1 MDLKKFFKSTIKPPF
16 SYNIVFNVDND
27 RELFDKI
34 FNIYKFGLSIIKNIQ
49 SNNNSLNIKLQDI
62 NQNDIDLMKKYMLSI
77 GIDVKYKSYD
87 LKDKQ
92 YHIRE
97 LLYQIEKYDDIEII
111 ATINW
116 KTNNIKKVSFNIKDK
131 KIIPTLEKT
140 IKDNKE
146 ASIFLSI
153 NKYEKLSDYII
164 KYDVKNISYIIYFD
178 FAKLSDYPNKFKTL
192 ETFYIK

>member
-27 RELFDKI
+27 RELFDII
-34 FNIYKFGLSIIKNIQ
+34 FNIYKLGLSIIKNIS
-49 SNNNSLNIKLQDI
+49 SNNNSFNIKLQDI

-77 GIDVKYKSYD
+77 GIDVKYKSYE

-97 LLYQIEKYDDIEII
+97 LLYQIEKYDDIEIL

-140 IKDNKE
+140 IKNNKE

-164 KYDVKNISYIIYFD
+164 RYDVKDISYIIYFD

-192 ETFYIK
+192 ETFHIK

>member
-49 SNNNSLNIKLQDI
+49 SNNNSFNIKLQDI

>member
-49 SNNNSLNIKLQDI
+49 LQDI

-97 LLYQIEKYDDIEII
+97 LLYQIEKYDDIEIL

-164 KYDVKNISYIIYFD
+164 KYDVKDISYIIYFD

>member
-1 MDLKKFFKSTIKPPF
+1 MDLKKFFKSTVKPPF

-27 RELFDKI
+27 KKLFDKI
-34 FNIYKFGLSIIKNIQ
+34 FNIYKLGLSIIKNIP
-49 SNNNSLNIKLQDI
+49 SNNNSFNIKLQDI

-97 LLYQIEKYDDIEII
+97 LLYQIEKYDDIEIL

-140 IKDNKE
+140 IKNNKE
-146 ASIFLSI
+146 ASILLSI

-164 KYDVKNISYIIYFD
+164 KYDVKDISYIIYFD

>member
-1 MDLKKFFKSTIKPPF
+1 MDLKKFFKSTVKPPF

-27 RELFDKI
+27 KELFDKI

-49 SNNNSLNIKLQDI
+49 LNNNSFNIKLQDI

-77 GIDVKYKSYD
+77 GIDVKYKSYE

-97 LLYQIEKYDDIEII
+97 LLYQIEKYDDIEIL

-140 IKDNKE
+140 IKNNKE

-164 KYDVKNISYIIYFD
+164 RYDIKDISYIIYFD

-192 ETFYIK
+192 ETFHIK

>member
-1 MDLKKFFKSTIKPPF
+1 MDLKKFFKSTVKPPF

-27 RELFDKI
+27 KKLFDKI
-34 FNIYKFGLSIIKNIQ
+34 FNIYKLGLSIIKNIS
-49 SNNNSLNIKLQDI
+49 SNNNSFNIKLQDI

-97 LLYQIEKYDDIEII
+97 LLYQIEKYDDIEIL

-140 IKDNKE
+140 IKNNKE
-146 ASIFLSI
+146 ASILLSI

-164 KYDVKNISYIIYFD
+164 KYDVKDISYIIYFD

>member
-1 MDLKKFFKSTIKPPF
+1 MDLKKFFKSTVKPPF
-16 SYNIVFNVDND
+16 SYNIIFNVDND
-27 RELFDKI
+27 KELFDKI

-49 SNNNSLNIKLQDI
+49 LNNNSFNIKLQDI

-77 GIDVKYKSYD
+77 GIDVKYKSYE

-97 LLYQIEKYDDIEII
+97 LLYQIEKYDDIEIL

-140 IKDNKE
+140 IKNNKE

-164 KYDVKNISYIIYFD
+164 RYDVKDISYIIYFD

-192 ETFYIK
+192 ETFHIK

>member
-1 MDLKKFFKSTIKPPF
+1 MDLKKFFKSTVKPPF

-27 RELFDKI
+27 KELFDKI

-49 SNNNSLNIKLQDI
+49 LNNNSFIIKLQDI

-77 GIDVKYKSYD
+77 GIDVKYKSYE

-97 LLYQIEKYDDIEII
+97 LLYQIEKYDDIEIL

-140 IKDNKE
+140 IKNNKE

-164 KYDVKNISYIIYFD
+164 RYDIKDISYIIYFD

-192 ETFYIK
+192 ETFHIK

>member
-1 MDLKKFFKSTIKPPF
+1 
-16 SYNIVFNVDND
+16 
-27 RELFDKI
+27 
-34 FNIYKFGLSIIKNIQ
+34 
-49 SNNNSLNIKLQDI
+49 
-62 NQNDIDLMKKYMLSI
+62 MKKYMLSI
-77 GIDVKYKSYD
+77 GIDVKYKSYE

-97 LLYQIEKYDDIEII
+97 LLYQIEKYDDIEIL

-140 IKDNKE
+140 IKNNKE

-164 KYDVKNISYIIYFD
+164 RYDIKDISYIIYFD

-192 ETFYIK
+192 ETFHIK